1 MNETAPTP
9 PEAVLDTSHLRAEL
23 ARLRRRRRIVL
34 AAGLIALFLAAGLWF
49 VGTRGGEPAS
59 VRYLTDATQRGDLSI
74 TVTATGNLSPT
85 NQVEVGAE
93 ISGTIREV
101 YVDFNDPVK
110 VGQVL
115 ARLDTR
121 KLEAQ
126 RVQAEANLALARAKI
141 PQLKATLTE
150 ARAKL
155 QRLQHAGTLSA
166 GQAVA
171 PQDLDTAQA
180 DVARAEA
187 ALRQAEAEIK
197 AFEAQLTSIL
207 TDLDKSVIRSPIGGV
222 VLKRSIDPG
231 QTIAASLQTPV
242 LFTLAEDLTQ
252 MELLADV
259 DEADVG
265 KVHEGQSVSFTVDA
279 YPDQPFRGHV
289 KLVRYGSELVNG
301 VVTYKTEITVANPE
315 LKLRPGMTA
324 TAEILSQRLEGV
336 LTIANAALRYRPPEP
351 PKAAPSGGSGLGA
364 LFRPPVAAKR
374 PPPPEKKTREE
385 ATIWVLGEDGMPAPV
400 HVRLG
405 PSDGRRT
412 QILEVRSG
420 KLEAGT
426 PVITGVERPRP

>member
-1 MNETAPTP
+1 MNETTP
-9 PEAVLDTSHLRAEL
+9 DSTDAVLDTSHLRAEL
-23 ARLRRRRRIVL
+23 TRLRRRRRIVL
-34 AAGLIALFLAAGLWF
+34 AGGLLVLLLATGLWF
-49 VGTRGGEPAS
+49 VGKRGGEPAS
-59 VRYLTDATQRGDLSI
+59 VRYLTDAAQRGDLSI

-85 NQVEVGAE
+85 NQVDVGAE

-141 PQLKATLTE
+141 PQLQATLTE

-155 QRLQHAGTLSA
+155 QRLQHAGKLSA

-180 DVARAEA
+180 DVTRAEA
-187 ALRQAEAEIK
+187 ALRQEEAEIK
-197 AFEAQLTSIL
+197 AYEAQLTSIL

-252 MELLADV
+252 MKLLADV

-265 KVHEGQSVSFTVDA
+265 KVREDQSVSFTVDA
-279 YPDQPFRGHV
+279 YPDQPFSGRV

-324 TAEILSQRLEGV
+324 TAEILSQHLEDV

-351 PKAAPSGGSGLGA
+351 PKVAAGGGGLSA
-364 LFRPPVAAKR
+364 LFRPPFPTVP

-385 ATIWVLGEDGMPAPV
+385 TTIWVLGEDGTPAPV
-400 HVRLG
+400 RVRLG

-412 QILEVRSG
+412 QVLEVRSG

-426 PVITGVERPRP
+426 PVITAAERPTP

>member
-1 MNETAPTP
+1 MNETTPTSSD
-9 PEAVLDTSHLRAEL
+9 AVLDTSQLRAEL
-23 ARLRRRRRIVL
+23 TRLRRRRRILLTSGLLVL
-34 AAGLIALFLAAGLWF
+34 LLAAGLWF
-49 VGTRGGEPAS
+49 VGKRGGEPAS
-59 VRYLTDATQRGDLSI
+59 VRYLTDAAQRGDLSI

-85 NQVEVGAE
+85 NQVDVGAE

-126 RVQAEANLALARAKI
+126 RVQAEANLALARAKL
-141 PQLKATLTE
+141 PQLQATLME
-150 ARAKL
+150 AQAKL
-155 QRLQHAGTLSA
+155 QRLQHAGKLSA

-180 DVARAEA
+180 DVTRAEA
-187 ALRQAEAEIK
+187 ALRQAQAEIK
-197 AFEAQLTSIL
+197 SYEAQLTSIL

-252 MELLADV
+252 MKLLADV

-265 KVHEGQSVSFTVDA
+265 KVREGQSVSFTVDA
-279 YPDQPFRGHV
+279 YPDQPFGGRV

-324 TAEILSQRLEGV
+324 TAEILSQHLEDV

-351 PKAAPSGGSGLGA
+351 PKVAAGGGGGLGA
-364 LFRPPVAAKR
+364 LFRPPFPSAP

-385 ATIWVLGEDGMPAPV
+385 TTIWVLGEDGTPAPV
-400 HVRLG
+400 RIRLG

-412 QILEVRSG
+412 QVLEVRSG
-420 KLEAGT
+420 KLEPGT
-426 PVITGVERPRP
+426 SVITAAERSKS